1 MSYVVHIDEIAC
13 AAHGDCEALAPEV
26 FRVDDVATVV
36 GTGPDKLILEAAR
49 VCPSA
54 AIRIAD
60 ASTGGQVF
68 P

>member
-1 MSYVVHIDEIAC
+1 MPYLVQIDEMAC

-26 FRVDDVATVV
+26 FRVDDVAAVA
-36 GTGPDKLILEAAR
+36 GTGPDELILEAAR

-54 AIRIAD
+54 AIRLTD
-60 ASTGGQVF
+60 ARTGRQVF